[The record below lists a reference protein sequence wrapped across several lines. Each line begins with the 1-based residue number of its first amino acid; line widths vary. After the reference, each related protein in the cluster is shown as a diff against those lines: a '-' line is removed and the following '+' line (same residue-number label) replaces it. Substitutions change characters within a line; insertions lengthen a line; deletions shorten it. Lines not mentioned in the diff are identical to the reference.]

1 MTMIRVLVV
10 NEQPLMA
17 NLIASVLDGEADMVV
32 AGSATS
38 AAGALQR
45 TAEADVLLVST
56 RLPDGEA
63 LKLVQQLPQEYPDK
77 AALVMGVAE
86 SEWEILRYVEAGASG
101 YVLRDDSVE
110 ELLRHIRA
118 AHAGKARVSPQIA
131 AALMA
136 RVAELA
142 QLVSQSSINVDLA
155 ELTPRELEVLELIG
169 QGLTNQQIAER
180 LVIEVGTV
188 KNHVHNILDKLGV
201 SSRRDAVGYLVLA
214 KDQQTEEVA
223 A

>member
-1 MTMIRVLVV
+1 MTMIRILVV

-17 NLIASVLDGEADMVV
+17 SLIASVLDGEADMVV

-38 AAGALQR
+38 AEGALQR
-45 TAEADVLLVST
+45 AAAADVLLIST

-63 LKLVQQLPQEYPDK
+63 LKLVQQLTQEYPDK

-101 YVLRDDSVE
+101 YVLRDDSVQ

-118 AHAGKARVSPQIA
+118 APAGKARVSPQIA
-131 AALMA
+131 AALMT

-142 QLVSQSSINVDLA
+142 QLVDQTGISADAS
-155 ELTPRELEVLELIG
+155 ELTPREMEVLELIG
-169 QGLTNQQIAER
+169 QDLTNQQIAER

-201 SSRRDAVGYLVLA
+201 SNRRDAVGYLVLS
-214 KDQQTEEVA
+214 KDQQTEEVTA
-223 A
+223 

>member
-63 LKLVQQLPQEYPDK
+63 LKLVQQLTQEYPDK

>member
-10 NEQPLMA
+10 NEQHLMA
-17 NLIASVLDGEADMVV
+17 NLIASVLDGEADMAV

-38 AAGALQR
+38 AAGALR
-45 TAEADVLLVST
+45 RIAEADVLLVST

-63 LKLVQQLPQEYPDK
+63 LKLVQQLTQEYPDK

-110 ELLRHIRA
+110 ELLRHVRA
-118 AHAGKARVSPQIA
+118 AHAGKARVSPEIA
-131 AALMA
+131 AALMS

-142 QLVSQSSINVDLA
+142 QLVSQSSISADLVD
-155 ELTPRELEVLELIG
+155 LTPRELEVLELIG
-169 QGLTNQQIAER
+169 QDLTNQQIAER
-180 LVIEVGTV
+180 LVIEVETV

>member
-1 MTMIRVLVV
+1 MIRVLIV
-10 NEQPLMA
+10 NEQRLMA
-17 NLIASVLDGEADMVV
+17 NLIASVLDGEADMAVV
-32 AGSATS
+32 GGATS
-38 AAGALQR
+38 AERALER
-45 TAEADVLLVST
+45 TAEADVLLIST
-56 RLPDGEA
+56 RLPDGGA
-63 LKLVQQLPQEYPDK
+63 LSLVQQLTQDYPDK

-86 SEWEILRYVEAGASG
+86 SEWEILHYVEAGASG

-118 AHAGKARVSPQIA
+118 AHAGKARVSPEIA
-131 AALMA
+131 AALMT

-142 QLVSQSSINVDLA
+142 QLINQTAISADLA

-169 QGLTNQQIAER
+169 QDQTNQEIAER

-188 KNHVHNILDKLGV
+188 KNHVHNILHKLGV

-214 KDQQTEEVA
+214 KDQQTEQA
-223 A
+223 TT

>member
-10 NEQPLMA
+10 NEQRLMA

-32 AGSATS
+32 VGGVSSATK
-38 AAGALQR
+38 ALEK
-45 TAEADVLLVST
+45 TAEADILLIST
-56 RLPDGEA
+56 QLPDGEA
-63 LKLVQQLPQEYPDK
+63 LSLVQQLTQEYPDK

-86 SEWEILRYVEAGASG
+86 SEWEIMRYVEAGASG

-110 ELLRHIRA
+110 GLLRHIRA

-142 QLVSQSSINVDLA
+142 QLVSQSSINADLA

-214 KDQQTEEVA
+214 KDQQAEQATT
-223 A
+223 

>member
-10 NEQPLMA
+10 NEQHLMA
-17 NLIASVLDGEADMVV
+17 NLIASVLDGEADMAV

-38 AAGALQR
+38 AAGALLR
-45 TAEADVLLVST
+45 IAEADVLLVST

-63 LKLVQQLPQEYPDK
+63 LKLVQQLTQEYPDK

-110 ELLRHIRA
+110 ELLRHVRA
-118 AHAGKARVSPQIA
+118 AHAGKARVSPEIA
-131 AALMA
+131 AALMS

-142 QLVSQSSINVDLA
+142 QLVSQSSISADLVD
-155 ELTPRELEVLELIG
+155 LTPRELEVLELIG
-169 QGLTNQQIAER
+169 QDLTNQQIAER

-223 A
+223 P